1 MAHDVKRT
9 ASEETVS
16 PATSDNIVAELLE
29 GAMAHFRAGRLS
41 EAQTELEDIRR
52 RYPNNAAITHF
63 LGLVAHHQGD
73 NARAFQLLE
82 EAVESNRIVPYFH
95 ANLGEVYRTAGRYD
109 DAVASCRKAIEL
121 YPVYPE
127 ALNTL
132 GAALNELGELEEAEE
147 VLRRAIEFKPDLAVA
162 HANFGNVLR
171 ATGRLERAVKSYE
184 LAVRRDPKLS
194 GAYLAL
200 GGALRALGR
209 LKDSAITY
217 RKGLEI
223 DPRDARAWSSLG
235 MTLRHQGK
243 IEDAFDCLQK
253 AVELQPGVPDLHTNL
268 GTAFV
273 VLDRMEEAVK
283 CYATALS
290 IKRRPEWDRE
300 SADRRP
306 LGQDPSFRFTTAAK
320 LRHDL
325 EQYRHLMAKGRLP
338 ESFSQEIARHEEVL
352 QELDASGDGRVALSA
367 AQGPK
372 IGGSY
377 NRLVYLAETPALEGA
392 ALNPGLDTEGVE
404 ARYFETAPGITHFDD
419 FLTPEALSALRSFC
433 LESTFWFDFN
443 YDNGYLGA
451 YLSDGF
457 SCGLLFQIA
466 EELRQRFPQI
476 FADHKLRQMWAYKYD
491 SQLSGINLHADA
503 AAVNVNFWITPNEA
517 NLNPESGGL
526 EVYTREAPL
535 EWDFEMYNNDQDAL
549 RAFVADGDSKVIPY
563 RENRA
568 VVFNSNLVHRTD
580 SFQFAEGY
588 ENRRIN
594 ITMLFGHRGR
604 AEQDRRQE

>member
-1 MAHDVKRT
+1 VT
-9 ASEETVS
+9 QL
-16 PATSDNIVAELLE
+16 IE
-29 GAMAHFRAGRLS
+29 GAMAHFRSGRLN
-41 EAQTELEDIRR
+41 EAQRELEDIRR
-52 RYPNNAAITHF
+52 RYPNYAATSHF
-63 LGLVAHHQGD
+63 LGLVMHHQGD
-73 NARAFQLLE
+73 DARAFELLE
-82 EAVESNRIVPYFH
+82 EAVELNRIVPYFH
-95 ANLGEVYRTAGRYD
+95 GNLGEVYRAAGRYD
-109 DAVASCRKAIEL
+109 DAVASCRKAVEL

-132 GAALNELGELEEAEE
+132 GASLKELGELEEAEE

-184 LAVRRDPKLS
+184 IAVRRDPKMS
-194 GAYLAL
+194 GAYMAL

-209 LKDSAITY
+209 LRDAVVAY

-223 DPRDARAWSSLG
+223 DPGDARAWSGLG
-235 MTLRHQGK
+235 MTLRRRGK
-243 IEDAFDCLQK
+243 IEEALECLRK
-253 AVELQPGVPDLHTNL
+253 AVELQPDVAELHTNL
-268 GTAFV
+268 GTALV
-273 VLDRMEEAVK
+273 VLDRMEEAVQ
-283 CYATALS
+283 CYATAVSL
-290 IKRRPEWDRE
+290 KRRPEWDRDATE
-300 SADRRP
+300 RRP
-306 LGQDPSFRFTTAAK
+306 LGQDPSLRFTTAAK

-325 EQYRHLMAKGRLP
+325 EQYRYLMEKDRLP
-338 ESFSQEIARHEEVL
+338 DSFSGEIAGHEEVL
-352 QELDASGDGRVALSA
+352 RELDASGDGRIALSA
-367 AQGPK
+367 AQGAK

-377 NRLVYLAETPALEGA
+377 NRLVYLAETPALEGT
-392 ALNPGLDTEGVE
+392 ALNPGIDAQAIE
-404 ARYFETAPGITHFDD
+404 ARYLETAPGVTYFDD
-419 FLTPEALSALRSFC
+419 LLTPEALSAVRSFC

-466 EELRQRFPQI
+466 EELRQKFPQI

-491 SQLSGINLHADA
+491 SQLSGIELHADA

-535 EWDFEMYNNDQDAL
+535 EWDFEKYNNDQDAL

-580 SFQFAEGY
+580 SFQFKEGY

-594 ITMLFGHRGR
+594 ITMLFGRRGQ
-604 AEQDRRQE
+604 AEQD

>member
-1 MAHDVKRT
+1 
-9 ASEETVS
+9 
-16 PATSDNIVAELLE
+16 
-29 GAMAHFRAGRLS
+29 
-41 EAQTELEDIRR
+41 LEDIRR
-52 RYPNNAAITHF
+52 RYPKNAATSHY
-63 LGLVAHHQGD
+63 LGLVAHHKGD
-73 NARAFQLLE
+73 DTRAFELLE
-82 EAVESNRIVPYFH
+82 AAVELNRTVPYFH
-95 ANLGEVYRTAGRYD
+95 GNLGEVYRTAGRYD
-109 DAVASCRKAIEL
+109 DAVASCRSAVEL

-132 GAALNELGELEEAEE
+132 GASLNELGELEEAEE
-147 VLRRAIEFKPDLAVA
+147 ILRRAIEFKPDLAVA

-184 LAVRRDPKLS
+184 LAVRRDPKLG
-194 GAYLAL
+194 GAFLAL

-209 LKDSAITY
+209 LKHATIAY

-223 DPRDARAWSSLG
+223 NPSDARAWSSLG
-235 MTLRHQGK
+235 TTLRQRGK
-243 IEDAFDCLQK
+243 IEDALECLQK
-253 AVELQPGVPDLHTNL
+253 AVELQPDVADLHTNL
-268 GTAFV
+268 GTALV
-273 VLDRMEEAVK
+273 VLDRMEEAVQ

-290 IKRRPEWDRE
+290 LKRRPEWDSE
-300 SADRRP
+300 AADRRP
-306 LGQDPSFRFTTAAK
+306 LDQDPSFLFTTAAK
-320 LRHDL
+320 LHHDL
-325 EQYRHLMAKGRLP
+325 EQYRYLMEKGRLP
-338 ESFSQEIARHEEVL
+338 DGFSREIARHEEVL
-352 QELDASGDGRVALSA
+352 QELDAPGDGRVALST
-367 AQGPK
+367 AQRAK

-377 NRLVYLAETPALEGA
+377 NRLVRLAESPALERA
-392 ALNPGLDTEGVE
+392 ALTAGIDAQSVE
-404 ARYFETAPGITHFDD
+404 ARYFETAPGIAYFDD
-419 FLTPEALSALRSFC
+419 LLTPEALSALRSFC

-466 EELRQRFPQI
+466 EELRQKFPQI
-476 FADHKLRQMWAYKYD
+476 FANHKLRQMWAYKYD
-491 SQLSGINLHADA
+491 SRHSGIERHADA

-535 EWDFEMYNNDQDAL
+535 EWDFEKYNNDQDAL
-549 RAFVADGDSKVIPY
+549 RDFVADGDSQVIPY

-580 SFQFAEGY
+580 SFQFKEGY

-594 ITMLFGHRGR
+594 ITMLFGHRGT
-604 AEQDRRQE
+604 AAIQD

>member
-1 MAHDVKRT
+1 MAHNVKGT

-16 PATSDNIVAELLE
+16 PVPSDSAVAQLLE
-29 GAMAHFRAGRLS
+29 GALAHFRSGRLNQ
-41 EAQTELEDIRR
+41 AQTELEGIRR
-52 RYPNNAAITHF
+52 RYPKNAVTSHF
-63 LGLVAHHQGD
+63 LGLVSHRQGD
-73 NARAFQLLE
+73 NERAFELLE
-82 EAVESNRIVPYFH
+82 EAVEMNRAVPSFH
-95 ANLGEVYRTAGRYD
+95 GNLGEVYRTAGRYD
-109 DAVASCRKAIEL
+109 DAAASCRKAIEL
-121 YPVYPE
+121 QPVYPE

-132 GAALNELGELEEAEE
+132 GASLKELGELEEAEE

-184 LAVRRDPKLS
+184 LAVRRDPKLT

-209 LKDSAITY
+209 MKDATIAC

-223 DPRDARAWSSLG
+223 DPSDAKAWSSLG
-235 MTLRHQGK
+235 MTLRQQGK
-243 IEDAFDCLQK
+243 IEEALDCLRK
-253 AVELQPGVPDLHTNL
+253 AVELQPGVADLHTNL
-268 GTAFV
+268 GTALV
-273 VLDRMEEAVK
+273 VLDRMEEAVQ
-283 CYATALS
+283 CYATALAL
-290 IKRRPEWDRE
+290 KRRPEWDRE
-300 SADRRP
+300 AGDQQN
-306 LGQDPSFRFTTAAK
+306 LGRDPSFRFTTAAK

-338 ESFSQEIARHEEVL
+338 ESFSEEIARHEEVL
-352 QELDASGDGRVALSA
+352 QELDTPADGRIALSA
-367 AQGPK
+367 AQGAK

-377 NRLVYLAETPALEGA
+377 NRLVYLAETPALEGGT
-392 ALNPGLDTEGVE
+392 LNPGLDALGIE
-404 ARYFETAPGITHFDD
+404 ARYLETAPGITYFDD

-443 YDNGYLGA
+443 HDNGYLGA

-476 FADHKLRQMWAYKYD
+476 FADHKLRQMWAYTYD
-491 SQLSGINLHADA
+491 SQLSGIELHADA

-526 EVYTREAPL
+526 EVFTREAPL
-535 EWDFEMYNNDQDAL
+535 DWDFEKYNRDQDAL

-580 SFQFAEGY
+580 SLEFKEGY

-594 ITMLFGHRGR
+594 ITMLFGHRGQ
-604 AEQDRRQE
+604 AERG